1 MVTWNSLLVEEEQLK
16 KNLNQNQ
23 QKKKLNEKYLH
34 LNCIKTYG
42 INEIKNNEKN
52 INEEVFK
59 GYLFNHTLL
68 LLAKE
73 LYNSNQN
80 VNGKIVKYINDSL
93 IELKRDIN
101 TNKIPKNKNP
111 NKIVNIIEKILNFNK
126 QQKVK
131 GFLRT

>member
-1 MVTWNSLLVEEEQLK
+1 M
-16 KNLNQNQ
+16 
-23 QKKKLNEKYLH
+23 
-34 LNCIKTYG
+34 NCIKTYG
-42 INEIKNNEKN
+42 INEIKNDEKN

-59 GYLFNHTLL
+59 GYFFNHTLL
-68 LLAKE
+68 FLAKE

-93 IELKRDIN
+93 IDIKRDIN